1 MTISPLQIP
10 QTAGPA
16 EKGSRPGTGEPAR
29 ATTPQADRF
38 SAIWSEVQGEPGKV
52 SVQRGD
58 TLVGIVKKQHQ
69 QLGVPVDDRQAYREA
84 LRLAQVNQIA
94 NPNLIRPGDQLQL
107 ATPAQ
112 AWLNMNGATIANRS
126 TATTGAPVAPSD
138 SPAPG
143 ASVERS
149 LLDHTLQRAAD
160 KGYVLAQDIGAAK
173 AKIMAMAD
181 QFGFE
186 PEHFAML
193 TLMESSGMNPK
204 ASNGQCHGIIQFCE
218 GQQRGAASVGMA
230 GRSRNILGMNV
241 LQQLDLVERYFKDVA
256 RPSRDTKMT
265 LDELYLSVLTPSAR
279 QEQRRHVALPIGG
292 RQAQILYESTASG
305 PVITRHSIVQG
316 LTTLAQQYFPNW
328 RPKAEPTHWAG
339 RAEPSAKP

>member
-112 AWLNMNGATIANRS
+112 A
-126 TATTGAPVAPSD
+126 
-138 SPAPG
+138 
-143 ASVERS
+143 
-149 LLDHTLQRAAD
+149 
-160 KGYVLAQDIGAAK
+160 
-173 AKIMAMAD
+173 
-181 QFGFE
+181 
-186 PEHFAML
+186 
-193 TLMESSGMNPK
+193 
-204 ASNGQCHGIIQFCE
+204 
-218 GQQRGAASVGMA
+218 
-230 GRSRNILGMNV
+230 
-241 LQQLDLVERYFKDVA
+241 
-256 RPSRDTKMT
+256 
-265 LDELYLSVLTPSAR
+265 
-279 QEQRRHVALPIGG
+279 
-292 RQAQILYESTASG
+292 
-305 PVITRHSIVQG
+305 
-316 LTTLAQQYFPNW
+316 
-328 RPKAEPTHWAG
+328 
-339 RAEPSAKP
+339 